1 MAKNVAHAGKSRGL
15 SSGNANE
22 NERRG
27 WTEESYRRKN
37 EDSKNQYDFSRRH
50 LNFEII
56 DGKVCPLGRQKISL
70 YSRYLNV
77 LKDLDFR
84 EYKDGASN
92 AQNTYVELILSG
104 SRDRIRQLAFGDQ
117 QVDFEK
123 NPEVWKNW
131 NITRS
136 KDIEQWALDC
146 YEWACKIFGKE
157 NIIGFEVHLDESSPH
172 IHVNI
177 VPTAIM
183 KQRGNVSGYHKID
196 ADGNPVTYTKG
207 KHVGEVIKISES
219 KYEALTDEKKKE
231 YRPNV
236 RGTVRTISYATFFG
250 SKKEERSQKMTELH
264 DKYYQS
270 VGFKWGFGRGDR
282 LLDLPDDERKKRKHK
297 SKEQLENERLAKEN
311 KQLAEKN
318 AKMNEEM
325 TRKDQTLRLMDKEIG
340 ERQSRLDDLEDRL
353 NTDECLIEEREEK
366 LNSLSGQI
374 KELQDRKTNI
384 LNEITSEERKLKR
397 IKEEETQLT
406 IRQSVIKALSNYFHK
421 GYTGVTSVISDTL
434 HIIDKVQEK
443 LGVEREYWTLE
454 RYKDNLNEY
463 PAWTNKLVGE
473 IEALYSAGINIGN
486 ATGGRWDSPVGISTA
501 GGVGTEGSPLKRKPD
516 EDDEAFLYRCVA
528 MACMKAKK
536 GAGIKRGI

>member
-56 DGKVCPLGRQKISL
+56 DGKVCPLGKQKTSL
-70 YSRYLNV
+70 YSRYLNI
-77 LKDLDFR
+77 LKSLDFR

-104 SRDRIRQLAFGDQ
+104 SRDRIRQIAFGDQ

-131 NITRS
+131 GITRS
-136 KDIEQWALDC
+136 QDIEQWALDS
-146 YEWACKIFGKE
+146 YNFACERFGKE

-177 VPTAIM
+177 VPTATM
-183 KQRGNVSGYHKID
+183 KQRGNVSGYHKVD

-207 KHVGEVIKISES
+207 KHIGEVIKISES
-219 KYEALTDEKKKE
+219 KYQALSDEKKKE

-236 RGTVRTISYATFFG
+236 RGTVRTISYSTFFG

-270 VGFKWGFGRGDR
+270 VGIRWGFARGDR
-282 LLDLPDDERKKRKHK
+282 LIDLPDDERKKRKHK
-297 SKEQLENERLAKEN
+297 SKEELENERLAKEN
-311 KQLAEKN
+311 KKLAEKN
-318 AKMNEEM
+318 AKMDEEI
-325 TRKDQTLRLMDKEIG
+325 TRKDQVLKSMDKEID
-340 ERQSRLDDLEDRL
+340 EKESKLDDLNNDL
-353 NTDECLIEEREEK
+353 NSIDYLIQEKEEK
-366 LNSLSGQI
+366 IDSLSGQI
-374 KELQDRKTNI
+374 RERKEILTGINNETTSAKKELERVK
-384 LNEITSEERKLKR
+384 NESAQISV
-397 IKEEETQLT
+397 
-406 IRQSVIKALSNYFHK
+406 RQFADKALSNFYHK
-421 GYTGVTSVISDTL
+421 AYTGVTSMLSETL
-434 HIIDKVQEK
+434 HVIDMVQEK

-454 RYKDNLNEY
+454 RYKGNLEDL
-463 PAWTNKLVGE
+463 PIWTEKLLDEVV
-473 IEALYSAGINIGN
+473 ALYNAGNNIANSA
-486 ATGGRWDSPVGISTA
+486 GGRWETPAGISSA
-501 GGVGTEGSPLKRKPD
+501 GGVGTVGSPLKRKPD
-516 EDDEAFLYRCVA
+516 EDDEAFMYRCVA
-528 MACMKAKK
+528 MKCMKAKK
-536 GAGIKRGI
+536 SMGIKR

>member
-56 DGKVCPLGRQKISL
+56 DGKVCPLGKQKTSL
-70 YSRYLNV
+70 YSRYLNI
-77 LKDLDFR
+77 LKSLDFR

-104 SRDRIRQLAFGDQ
+104 SRDRIRQIAFGDQ

-136 KDIEQWALDC
+136 QDIEQWALDS
-146 YEWACKIFGKE
+146 YNFACERFGKE
-157 NIIGFEVHLDESSPH
+157 NIIGFEVHMDESSPH

-177 VPTAIM
+177 VPTATM
-183 KQRGNVSGYHKID
+183 KQRGNVSGYHKVD

-207 KHVGEVIKISES
+207 KHIGEVIKISES
-219 KYEALTDEKKKE
+219 KYQALSDEKKKE

-236 RGTVRTISYATFFG
+236 RGTVRTISYSTFFG

-270 VGFKWGFGRGDR
+270 VGVKWGFDRGDR
-282 LLDLPDDERKKRKHK
+282 LIDLPDDERKKRKHK
-297 SKEQLENERLAKEN
+297 SKEELENERLAKEN
-311 KQLAEKN
+311 KKLAEKN
-318 AKMNEEM
+318 AKMDEEI
-325 TRKDQTLRLMDKEIG
+325 TRKDQVLKSMDKEID
-340 ERQSRLDDLEDRL
+340 EKESKLDDLNNDL
-353 NTDECLIEEREEK
+353 NSIDYLIQEKEEK
-366 LNSLSGQI
+366 IDSLSSQI
-374 KELQDRKTNI
+374 RERKEILTGINNETTSAKKELERVK
-384 LNEITSEERKLKR
+384 NESAQISV
-397 IKEEETQLT
+397 
-406 IRQSVIKALSNYFHK
+406 RQFADKALSNFYHK
-421 GYTGVTSVISDTL
+421 AYTGVTSMLSETL
-434 HIIDKVQEK
+434 HVIDKVQEK

-454 RYKDNLNEY
+454 RYKGNLEDL
-463 PAWTNKLVGE
+463 PIWTEKLLDEVV
-473 IEALYSAGINIGN
+473 ALYNAGNNIANSA
-486 ATGGRWDSPVGISTA
+486 GGRWETPAGISSA
-501 GGVGTEGSPLKRKPD
+501 GGVGTVGSPLKRKPK
-516 EDDEAFLYRCVA
+516 EDDEAFMYRCVA

-536 GAGIKRGI
+536 SMGIKR

>member
-56 DGKVCPLGRQKISL
+56 DGKVCPLGKQKTSL
-70 YSRYLNV
+70 YNRYLNI
-77 LKDLDFR
+77 LKSLDFK

-104 SRDRIRQLAFGDQ
+104 SRDRIRQIAFGDQ

-136 KDIEQWALDC
+136 QDIEQWALDS
-146 YEWACKIFGKE
+146 YDFACERFGKE

-196 ADGNPVTYTKG
+196 DEGNPVTYTKG
-207 KHVGEVIKISES
+207 KHIGEVIKISES

-236 RGTVRTISYATFFG
+236 RGTVRTISYSTFFG

-270 VGFKWGFGRGDR
+270 VGFKWGFERGDR
-282 LLDLPDDERKKRKHK
+282 LIDLPDDERKKRKHK
-297 SKEQLENERLAKEN
+297 SKEELENERLAKEN
-311 KQLAEKN
+311 KRLAAENKQLADEKM
-318 AKMNEEM
+318 KTKEEI
-325 TRKDQTLRLMDKEIG
+325 TRYNQTLSQQRMQMASNRDELIRKYFVKHDKADNDIKRSKLRKWYNKVNLIKCNEN
-340 ERQSRLDDLEDRL
+340 SR
-353 NTDECLIEEREEK
+353 
-366 LNSLSGQI
+366 
-374 KELQDRKTNI
+374 
-384 LNEITSEERKLKR
+384 
-397 IKEEETQLT
+397 
-406 IRQSVIKALSNYFHK
+406 
-421 GYTGVTSVISDTL
+421 
-434 HIIDKVQEK
+434 IIQKFSH
-443 LGVEREYWTLE
+443 
-454 RYKDNLNEY
+454 NF
-463 PAWTNKLVGE
+463 AINK
-473 IEALYSAGINIGN
+473 
-486 ATGGRWDSPVGISTA
+486 
-501 GGVGTEGSPLKRKPD
+501 
-516 EDDEAFLYRCVA
+516 
-528 MACMKAKK
+528 KAKHETF
-536 GAGIKRGI
+536 IT

>member
-56 DGKVCPLGRQKISL
+56 DGKVCPLGKQKTSL
-70 YSRYLNV
+70 YSRYLNI
-77 LKDLDFR
+77 LKSLDFR

-104 SRDRIRQLAFGDQ
+104 SRDRIRQIAFGDQ

-136 KDIEQWALDC
+136 QDIEQWALDS
-146 YEWACKIFGKE
+146 YDFACERFGKE
-157 NIIGFEVHLDESSPH
+157 NIIGFEVHMDESSPH

-177 VPTAIM
+177 VPTATM
-183 KQRGNVSGYHKID
+183 KQRGNVSGYHKVD

-207 KHVGEVIKISES
+207 KHIGEVIKISEG
-219 KYEALTDEKKKE
+219 KYQALSDEKKKE

-236 RGTVRTISYATFFG
+236 RGTVRTISYSTFFG

-270 VGFKWGFGRGDR
+270 VGVKWGFDRGDR
-282 LLDLPDDERKKRKHK
+282 LIDLPDDERKKRKHK
-297 SKEQLENERLAKEN
+297 SKEELENERLAKEN
-311 KQLAEKN
+311 KRLAEKN
-318 AKMNEEM
+318 AKMDEEI
-325 TRKDQTLRLMDKEIG
+325 TRKDQVLKSMDKEID
-340 ERQSRLDDLEDRL
+340 EKESKLDDLNND
-353 NTDECLIEEREEK
+353 
-366 LNSLSGQI
+366 LNSNDYLIQ
-374 KELQDRKTNI
+374 E
-384 LNEITSEERKLKR
+384 
-397 IKEEETQLT
+397 KEEEIDSLNGQIREQKKILT
-406 IRQSVIKALSNYFHK
+406 NINNETTSAKKELERVKNESAQISVRQFADKALSNFYHK
-421 GYTGVTSVISDTL
+421 AYTGVTSMLSETL
-434 HIIDKVQEK
+434 HVIDKVQEK

-454 RYKDNLNEY
+454 RYKGNLEDL
-463 PAWTNKLVGE
+463 PIWTEKLLDEVV
-473 IEALYSAGINIGN
+473 ALYNAGNNIANSA
-486 ATGGRWDSPVGISTA
+486 GGRWETPAGISSA
-501 GGVGTEGSPLKRKPD
+501 GGVGTVGSPLKRKPD
-516 EDDEAFLYRCVA
+516 EDDEAFMYRCVA
-528 MACMKAKK
+528 MKCMKAKK
-536 GAGIKRGI
+536 SMGIKR

>member
-56 DGKVCPLGRQKISL
+56 DGKVCPLGKQKTSL
-70 YSRYLNV
+70 YSRYLNI
-77 LKDLDFR
+77 LKSLDFR

-92 AQNTYVELILSG
+92 AQNNYVEPILSR
-104 SRDRIRQLAFGDQ
+104 SRDCIRQIAFDDQ

-123 NPEVWKNW
+123 NPDVWKNW

-136 KDIEQWALDC
+136 SDIERWALDS
-146 YEWACKIFGKE
+146 YNFACERFGKE

-177 VPTAIM
+177 VPTATM
-183 KQRGNVSGYHKID
+183 KQRGNVSGYHKVD

-207 KHVGEVIKISES
+207 KHIGEVIKISES
-219 KYEALTDEKKKE
+219 KYQALSDEKKKE

-236 RGTVRTISYATFFG
+236 RGTIRTISYSTFFG

-270 VGFKWGFGRGDR
+270 VGIRWGFDRGDR
-282 LLDLPDDERKKRKHK
+282 LIDLSDDERKKRKHK
-297 SKEQLENERLAKEN
+297 SKEELENERLAKEN
-311 KQLAEKN
+311 KNLAEKN
-318 AKMNEEM
+318 AKMDEEI
-325 TRKDQTLRLMDKEIG
+325 TRKDQVLKSMDKEID
-340 ERQSRLDDLEDRL
+340 EKESKLDDLNNDL
-353 NTDECLIEEREEK
+353 NSNDYLIQEQEEK
-366 LNSLSGQI
+366 IDSLNGQI
-374 KELQDRKTNI
+374 REHKEILTAINNEATSAKKELERVK
-384 LNEITSEERKLKR
+384 NESAQISV
-397 IKEEETQLT
+397 
-406 IRQSVIKALSNYFHK
+406 RQAADKALSNFYHK
-421 GYTGVTSVISDTL
+421 AYTGVTSKLSETL
-434 HIIDKVQEK
+434 HVIDKIQEK

-454 RYKDNLNEY
+454 RYKGNLEDL
-463 PAWTNKLVGE
+463 PLWTDKLLDEVV
-473 IEALYSAGINIGN
+473 ALYNAANNIDNSA
-486 ATGGRWDSPVGISTA
+486 GGRWETPAGISSA
-501 GGVGTEGSPLKRKPD
+501 GGVGTVGSPLKRKPD
-516 EDDEAFLYRCVA
+516 EDDEAFMYRCVA

-536 GAGIKRGI
+536 SMGIKR